1 MNLNELRSRPHTS
14 VSAIK
19 EFITCP
25 RKFTLHYIEKAQPAY
40 RASALV
46 LGTAWHETIGH
57 WLNGAP
63 NVDELRAHLR
73 DGIDAGLRS
82 NNVPV
87 LFDDEGEDQGTMTD
101 SAIRM
106 LDVFLAKVPRP
117 EMTVGVEIAFSLEL
131 SHPVTGEILPVPL
144 VGAIDAIVVDRGKGA
159 IWELKTAKK
168 KWSADQLE
176 FDLQLTAYGIAA
188 RRLGYEGSD
197 LKLLV
202 TTKTAKPDVQVLCIV
217 RCRRDE
223 EELAVIAYGVLEAA
237 AAGIDYPSRGWQCR
251 TCPYA
256 GACR

>member
-1 MNLNELRSRPHTS
+1 LEFIMHLSELRSRPHTS

-25 RKFTLHYIEKAQPAY
+25 RKFTLHYIDKIQPAY

-57 WLNGAP
+57 WLNGAT
-63 NVDELRAHLR
+63 NVDELRALLR

-82 NNVPV
+82 NTMPV

-106 LDVFLAKVPRP
+106 LDIFLAKVPRP
-117 EMTVGVEIAFSLEL
+117 EMTVGVEVAFSLEL
-131 SHPVTGEILPVPL
+131 SHPVTGEVLPVPL
-144 VGAIDAIVVDRGKGA
+144 VGAIDAIVLDRGKGA
-159 IWELKTAKK
+159 VWELKTSKK

-176 FDLQLTAYGIAA
+176 FELQLTAYTVAA
-188 RRLGYEGSD
+188 RRLGYEGAD

-202 TTKTAKPDVQVLCIV
+202 TTKTSMPDVQVERLV

-223 EELAVIAYGVLEAA
+223 EELAVIAFGVLEAA
-237 AAGIDYPSRGWQCR
+237 AAGIDYARPQS
-251 TCPYA
+251 
-256 GACR
+256 